1 MTHTIALGET
11 TAEWSTVPELVAAR
25 AAGPTADR
33 QSIEIAGRWT
43 TYRELEAAATR
54 IAANLYRLGVR
65 KGDRVAGF
73 QENDLSGLQMW
84 IGTNK
89 LGAIWVPMNAALVG
103 EDLSYTVKDA
113 APKVLVVAAE
123 LRERLAGVG
132 ELGFACK
139 VFVVSDADST
149 TKTIEDADRFER
161 LFDDAPPAPEVALA
175 PGDAA
180 VIIYTGGT
188 TGMPKGAVLPQF
200 AWIAAGYR
208 YKEAFRVVPT
218 DRQFSV
224 LTMFHVGGLGFGVM
238 GPMVCDIPAHI
249 ERRFSGSNFWPR
261 VRATGST
268 LLDVLGTMV
277 SKLLQNPP
285 EPADRQ
291 HKVRAMLA
299 GVASLPAGTRENFT
313 ARFGTEMVN
322 VYALTEC
329 GGILIVNNPVGSP
342 KPEANGKAWGWA
354 DLAILD
360 EHDLPVPP
368 NTMGQIC
375 LRPLRPHIFMIGYHN
390 NPVRTLETMR
400 GMWMHTGDLGH
411 LDEDGYLWFTG
422 REAHWLRRR
431 GENISA
437 HEIESVL
444 ARCPGVREVIACGV
458 PSELGEED
466 VKVFIIPE
474 GEAPAPEDI
483 IGYCQGRMAAFKIPR
498 FVEFVADFPRT
509 ATKLE
514 VERQKLR
521 AMSNARAWDRER
533 AART

>member
-1 MTHTIALGET
+1 MAAGVCAGPPATLRRRIERRIRAPFAEACVTTNPIVLGNY

-33 QSIEIAGRWT
+33 PSIEIDGRWT

-54 IAANLYRLGVR
+54 IAANLHRLGVR
-65 KGDRVAGF
+65 KGDRVACF
-73 QENDLSGLQMW
+73 QENHLGGLQLW

-89 LGAIWVPMNAALVG
+89 LGAVWVPMNAALVG

-113 APKVLVVAAE
+113 APKVIVVADE

-132 ELGFACK
+132 ELGFPCH
-139 VFVVSDADST
+139 VFVLDGNGPHESS
-149 TKTIEDADRFER
+149 FER
-161 LFDDAPPAPEVALA
+161 LFDAAPPAPEVALA
-175 PGDAA
+175 PGDPA

-208 YKEAFRVVPT
+208 YQEAFRVVPG
-218 DRQFSV
+218 DRQYSV

-238 GPMVCDIPAHI
+238 GPMVCDIPSHV

-261 VRATGST
+261 VRATGAT

-299 GVASLPAGTRENFT
+299 GVASLPAGTRETFT
-313 ARFGTEMVN
+313 ERFGIEMVN

-329 GGILIVNNPVGSP
+329 GGILIVNNPVGGP

-354 DLAILD
+354 ELAILD
-360 EHDLPVPP
+360 ADDLPVPP

-375 LRPLRPHIFMIGYHN
+375 LRPLRPHIFMTGYHN
-390 NPVRTLETMR
+390 NPARTLETMR
-400 GMWMHTGDLGH
+400 GLWMHTGDLGH

-422 REAHWLRRR
+422 RQAHWMRRR

-444 ARCPGVREVIACGV
+444 ARCPGVREVIACGT

-466 VKVFIIPE
+466 VKVFIIIPE
-474 GEAPAPEDI
+474 GASFQVGKP
-483 IGYCQGRMAAFKIPR
+483 K
-498 FVEFVADFPRT
+498 
-509 ATKLE
+509 
-514 VERQKLR
+514 
-521 AMSNARAWDRER
+521 
-533 AART
+533 